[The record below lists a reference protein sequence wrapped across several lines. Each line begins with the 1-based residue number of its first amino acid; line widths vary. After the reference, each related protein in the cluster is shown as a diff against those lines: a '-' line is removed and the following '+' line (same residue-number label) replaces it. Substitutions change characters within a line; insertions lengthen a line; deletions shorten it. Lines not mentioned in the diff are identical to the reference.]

1 MRCRVPKRRKP
12 QKMGVKEAPQI
23 RCAGHLAWIR
33 GHECAVCRSL
43 PSGYPIEAAHVRTG
57 TDGGMGVKPSD
68 CWTLPLCSHHHRD
81 QHLIGE
87 AEFETIFGIDMKK
100 IAEQLWAKSPHR
112 KKYEDARRTR

>member
-1 MRCRVPKRRKP
+1 MIPKRRKAP
-12 QKMGVKEAPQI
+12 KLGVREEPQI
-23 RCAGHLAWIR
+23 RNASHLKWIR
-33 GHECAVCRSL
+33 GHECSVCREF

-87 AEFETIFGIDMKK
+87 AEFEQIYKIDMKK
-100 IAEQLWAKSPHR
+100 IAAALWAKSPHA
-112 KKYEDARRTR
+112 KKLRTP